1 MKTLQEIYDTHKQRV
16 SEEMASYV
24 AELENHIKELGLN
37 KRVIRIKDGREGE
50 LKVIRENSTFAEI
63 KFYPITKS
71 GELSKNASEYFLL
84 GFKGYALEKEYRPK
98 SEG

>member
-1 MKTLQEIYDTHKQRV
+1 MKTLQEIYDAHNQRFD
-16 SEEMASYV
+16 EEMASYV
-24 AELENHIKELGLN
+24 AELESHIKELGLD

-50 LKVIRENSTFAEI
+50 LKVIRESGFAEI

-84 GFKGYALEKEYRPK
+84 GFKDCKLEKEYRPK
-98 SEG
+98 

>member
-16 SEEMASYV
+16 SKEMALYV

-50 LKVIRENSTFAEI
+50 LKVVRESTLIEI

-71 GELSKNASEYFLL
+71 GELSKNASGYFLL
-84 GFKGYALEKEYRPK
+84 GFKDKLEEEYRPK
-98 SEG
+98 

>member
-1 MKTLQEIYDTHKQRV
+1 MKTLQEIYDAHNQRF

-24 AELENHIKELGLN
+24 AELESHIKDLGLD

-50 LKVIRENSTFAEI
+50 LKVVQESAFAEI
-63 KFYPITKS
+63 KFYPITKA

-84 GFKGYALEKEYRPK
+84 GFEGRTLEKEYRPK
-98 SEG
+98 